1 VDQREIDTTTPN
13 GRLLFGILAA
23 VAEFGR
29 ALVKDRQLEGIR
41 RIEI

>member
-1 VDQREIDTTTPN
+1 MSADTTPN

-23 VAEFGR
+23 VAEFER
-29 ALVKDRQLEGIR
+29 ALINDRQLAGIR